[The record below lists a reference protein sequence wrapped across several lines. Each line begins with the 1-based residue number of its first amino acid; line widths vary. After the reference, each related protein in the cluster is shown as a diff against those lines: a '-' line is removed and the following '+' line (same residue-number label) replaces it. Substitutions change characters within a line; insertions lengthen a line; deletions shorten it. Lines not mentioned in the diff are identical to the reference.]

1 MKLLRRI
8 IGLTVTL
15 AVLMALAVP
24 PAAASEGY
32 TYTVR
37 IYAGQQGT
45 IVSTGNNEGRIS
57 GNGDMLICEN
67 VPYINNR
74 IIFHNNM
81 VSLNDESKYYV
92 KGIRE
97 SGKGTEEVSETGSG
111 QRVAAFTVDKD
122 QDYVVAYGVL
132 TNPVAY
138 TVNYQ
143 TAAGRELA
151 PSETYYGNIGDRPVI
166 AYQYIEGYQPQAYNL
181 TKTLSKDPAEN
192 VFTFIY
198 SPLPENTVYTNT
210 TTTVVSGTTPTTPPN
225 TTSST
230 SSGESSASSANES
243 SAPSAPPESSSRP
256 DEDISDNSVPVA
268 EPPASGPPAESWD
281 LDDGPVPMT
290 NFKGDNGK
298 LDSDGKMLWNHIPL
312 AAKITGGVAMLGC
325 FSVALWLLIFR
336 RRRKDEE

>member
-8 IGLTVTL
+8 TGLAATL

-24 PAAASEGY
+24 QAAGEGY

-45 IVSTGNNEGRIS
+45 MVGSGNNGGRIS
-57 GNGDMLICEN
+57 ESGNMLICEN
-67 VPYINNR
+67 VPYGNQ

-81 VSLNDESKYYV
+81 VELNDGSKYYV

-97 SGKGTEEVSETGSG
+97 SGKGTDEVSETGGS

-210 TTTVVSGTTPTTPPN
+210 TTTVVSGTNPTTPPN
-225 TTSST
+225 TSST
-230 SSGESSASSANES
+230 VSGESSASSANES
-243 SAPSAPPESSSRP
+243 SAPSAPPESSSQP
-256 DEDISDNSVPVA
+256 NEDISDNSVPVA
-268 EPPASGPPAESWD
+268 EPPASESPAESWD
-281 LDDGPVPMT
+281 LDDGPVPMASF
-290 NFKGDNGK
+290 NGDDGK

>member
-24 PAAASEGY
+24 RAAASDGY

-45 IVSTGNNEGRIS
+45 IVSTGSNEGRIS

-198 SPLPENTVYTNT
+198 SPRP
-210 TTTVVSGTTPTTPPN
+210 GTRAAEMPDPVTHDEKTRWFAELLKVQEEVAGTI
-225 TTSST
+225 
-230 SSGESSASSANES
+230 GQKLLG
-243 SAPSAPPESSSRP
+243 SRQRVLV
-256 DEDISDNSVPVA
+256 EDR
-268 EPPASGPPAESWD
+268 
-281 LDDGPVPMT
+281 
-290 NFKGDNGK
+290 
-298 LDSDGKMLWNHIPL
+298 DGK
-312 AAKITGGVAMLGC
+312 TGLLSGRTAGSLTVLFPGEDSLIGEYAHVTVTEARGVSLRGRI
-325 FSVALWLLIFR
+325 S
-336 RRRKDEE
+336 E